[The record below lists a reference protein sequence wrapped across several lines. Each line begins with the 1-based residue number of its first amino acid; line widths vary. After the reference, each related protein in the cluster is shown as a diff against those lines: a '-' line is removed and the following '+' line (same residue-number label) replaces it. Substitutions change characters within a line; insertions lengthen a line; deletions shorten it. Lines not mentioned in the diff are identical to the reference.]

1 MLRDR
6 IGDSVHPLGNILRT
20 RMETGALKRLVER
33 GLAQVAGVT
42 PSDASH
48 ALGRLDA
55 WDAEASV
62 KALKLLGRR
71 RTGAGEM
78 LAPDPDKMAQII
90 IDQLTEQTS
99 LALLETVFAEE
110 NPAFDGSPDV
120 LARHVLLQRG
130 LKHHRGLLKIDAALN
145 LPVIGW
151 GASAAAYYPVV
162 GKVLG
167 AEMILPEHAGV
178 ANAIGAVVGRVTMR
192 ESGTVTS
199 PAEGKFRVHL
209 VSGPQDFSDQNSAL
223 ALLEQ
228 ALRSKAQADAAAAG
242 AADIQVTAQRDI
254 RTAGVENRE
263 VFIEA
268 IVTVEAT
275 GRPRVAVG

>member
-1 MLRDR
+1 M
-6 IGDSVHPLGNILRT
+6 
-20 RMETGALKRLVER
+20 
-33 GLAQVAGVT
+33 
-42 PSDASH
+42 
-48 ALGRLDA
+48 
-55 WDAEASV
+55 
-62 KALKLLGRR
+62 
-71 RTGAGEM
+71 
-78 LAPDPDKMAQII
+78 
-90 IDQLTEQTS
+90 
-99 LALLETVFAEE
+99 
-110 NPAFDGSPDV
+110 
-120 LARHVLLQRG
+120 ARHVLLQRG

-145 LPVIGW
+145 LPVIGL
-151 GASAAAYYPVV
+151 GASAAAYYPAV